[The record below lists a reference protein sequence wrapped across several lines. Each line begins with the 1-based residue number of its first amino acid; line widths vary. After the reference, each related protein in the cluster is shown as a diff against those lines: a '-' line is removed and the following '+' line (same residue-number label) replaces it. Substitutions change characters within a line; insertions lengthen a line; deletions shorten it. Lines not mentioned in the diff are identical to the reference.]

1 MARAVNDPAS
11 PDDHS
16 SLEAVRD
23 VEDLVDGLEARA
35 DELRL
40 DAGNANQ
47 VLSFALVVFLSSES
61 GREFGESLRFCT
73 YERLRIANEHSEALQ
88 EELRAAEER
97 TQAAGR
103 VFSFVEELT
112 SRLHH

>member
-1 MARAVNDPAS
+1 MVRAVHGPAS
-11 PDDHS
+11 PDDQS
-16 SLEAVRD
+16 TLETVRD
-23 VEDLVDGLEARA
+23 VEGLVDGLEERA
-35 DELRL
+35 GELRL

-73 YERLRIANEHSEALQ
+73 YERLRIASEHSEALQ

-97 TQAAGR
+97 AQAAGR

-112 SRLHH
+112 SRLNH